1 MNVIAINGGPRKSW
15 STVTLLESAL
25 KGAAS
30 NGANTELIHLYDL
43 DFKGCKSCFAC
54 KRKNYDCHG
63 LCAINDELKD
73 VLEKILKCDVLI
85 LGSPIYFGNVTG
97 EMRSFMERLLFPNLS
112 YDDGEPSTFTGHI
125 SSAFIYTMNITE
137 NQMHQTNYETIFEQY
152 KKLLQLFNGTS
163 ETLISNDT
171 FQFNDYSMY
180 NASRFDAV
188 HKASVKSE
196 QFPLD
201 CQKAFE
207 FGARITSEYHI

>member
-15 STVTLLESAL
+15 NTVTLLENAL
-25 KGAAS
+25 KGAES
-30 NGANTELIHLYDL
+30 NDATTELIHLYDL

-54 KRKNYDCHG
+54 KRKNNNCNG

-112 YDDGEPSTFTGHI
+112 YNAGARSTFTSHI
-125 SSAFIYTMNITE
+125 ASAFIYSMNITE
-137 NQMHQTNYETIFEQY
+137 NQMQQTNYEAIFEQNRS
-152 KKLLQLFNGTS
+152 LLQIFNGPS

-171 FQFNDYSMY
+171 LQFKDYSLY
-180 NASRFDAV
+180 DASKFDGD
-188 HKASVKSE
+188 HKARVKSE

-201 CQKAFE
+201 CQKSFD
-207 FGARITSEYHI
+207 FGSRITSKKKE

>member
-15 STVTLLESAL
+15 NTVALLEKAL
-25 KGAAS
+25 EGAAS

-43 DFKGCKSCFAC
+43 NFKGCKSCFAC
-54 KRKNYDCHG
+54 KRKNNDCNG
-63 LCAINDELKD
+63 LCAINDDLKE

-97 EMRSFMERLLFPNLS
+97 EMRSFMERLLFANLS
-112 YDDGEPSTFTGHI
+112 YNAGERSTFTGHI
-125 SSAFIYTMNITE
+125 ASAFIYTMNITE
-137 NQMHQTNYETIFEQY
+137 AQMHETNYETIFEQY
-152 KKLLQLFNGTS
+152 KNLLQIFNGTS
-163 ETLISNDT
+163 EIIISNDT
-171 FQFNDYSMY
+171 FQFKDYTMFD
-180 NASRFDAV
+180 ASRFDAE

-207 FGARITSEYHI
+207 FGARVTLPIK